1 MKIVEV
7 KYLFVKY
14 KLGLMCE
21 NDISIKCFC
30 EFVLEVGSLLM
41 YEVIVD
47 LEMEKVIIEGWNG
60 LVEIDQIKGK
70 KIIVVLILCVGLG
83 MMEGVLENV
92 LSVCISVVGMYC
104 NEEMFELVFY
114 FQKLVLNID
123 ECMVLIVDLML
134 VIGGFVIVIIDLL
147 KKVGCSSIKV
157 LVLVVVLEGIVVLEK
172 VYLDVELYI
181 VFIDQ
186 GFNEYGY
193 IILGFGDVGDKIFG
207 IK

>member
-1 MKIVEV
+1 
-7 KYLFVKY
+7 
-14 KLGLMCE
+14 
-21 NDISIKCFC
+21 
-30 EFVLEVGSLLM
+30 
-41 YEVIVD
+41 
-47 LEMEKVIIEGWNG
+47 MEKVIIEGWNG

-70 KIIVVLILCVGLG
+70 KIIVVLILCVGFG
-83 MMEGVLENV
+83 MMDGVLENV

-104 NEEMFELVFY
+104 NEEMLELVLY
-114 FQKLVLNID
+114 FQKLVFNID

-181 VFIDQ
+181 VLIDQ
-186 GFNEYGY
+186 GLNEYGY

-207 IK
+207 MK

>member
-1 MKIVEV
+1 
-7 KYLFVKY
+7 
-14 KLGLMCE
+14 
-21 NDISIKCFC
+21 
-30 EFVLEVGSLLM
+30 
-41 YEVIVD
+41 
-47 LEMEKVIIEGWNG
+47 MEKVIIEGWNG

-70 KIIVVLILCVGLG
+70 KIIVVLILCVGFG
-83 MMEGVLENV
+83 MMDGVLENV

-104 NEEMFELVFY
+104 NEEMLELVLY
-114 FQKLVLNID
+114 FQKLVSNID

-181 VFIDQ
+181 VLIDQ
-186 GFNEYGY
+186 GLNEYGY

-207 IK
+207 MK